1 MISHH
6 PGDETLLRF
15 ATGDLP
21 AGPALVVATH
31 IDRCEAC
38 CALMRMLER
47 VGGATLD
54 ASEPVSLDV
63 SPELAL
69 LLDDPEAAL
78 QQRATRRA
86 ASDSQGGWTPTQRRD
101 GEPRRLTSGSPN
113 LTHRP
118 NPPRLVP
125 PMPADL
131 HLPKPLAAYDISS
144 WRFVAPGIQWAR
156 VAIPDD
162 DSAKVLLLRAAPG
175 TSLPLHTHTGT
186 EYTCI
191 LHGAFIDDGQTVS
204 TGDLV
209 ECDERHRHQPTV
221 DMQGECICV
230 LAVDGRLVME
240 GWLARLA
247 QRIVGL

>member
-6 PGDETLLRF
+6 PDDETLLRF
-15 ATGDLP
+15 ATGELP
-21 AGPALVVATH
+21 AGPSLVVATH
-31 IDRCEAC
+31 VAQCEAC
-38 CALMRMLER
+38 GALMRMLER

-54 ASEPVSLDV
+54 ASEPVSMDD
-63 SPELAL
+63 SPALAL

-78 QQRATRRA
+78 QQRAQRRA
-86 ASDSQGGWTPTQRRD
+86 ALPSTGGPAPARWPVAA
-101 GEPRRLTSGSPN
+101 RRLSDLSAAAPVPDR
-113 LTHRP
+113 L
-118 NPPRLVP
+118 PRLAP
-125 PMPADL
+125 PMPAGMR
-131 HLPKPLAAYDISS
+131 LPGPLAAYDISA

-156 VAIPDD
+156 LTIPDD
-162 DSAKVLLLRAAPG
+162 ESAKVLFLRAAPG

-191 LHGAFIDDGQTVS
+191 LYGAFIDEGETVR

-221 DMQGECICV
+221 DRQGECICV
-230 LAVDGRLVME
+230 LSVDGRLVME